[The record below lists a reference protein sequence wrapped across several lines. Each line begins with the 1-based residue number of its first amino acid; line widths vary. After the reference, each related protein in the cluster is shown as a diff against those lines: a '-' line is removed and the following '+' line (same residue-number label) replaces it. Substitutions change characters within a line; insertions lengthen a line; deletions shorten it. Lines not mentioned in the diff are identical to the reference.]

1 MPSIDVANTTS
12 PGVIAFRTFLDEVLG
27 EATTVKPPSDD
38 RSLSIN
44 PPLQKDDLHNF
55 SERLSEVL
63 SDYTAAEQQADDADK
78 TAAKA
83 RKHNVVEVAAR
94 AKFAALTAS
103 TPISSPEAV
112 NIWNLLDIIFFT
124 ADIGHGDPAL
134 MFLLVEDLLSSQTIS
149 GCRIIFDFL
158 ESRRE
163 RCVSKFYKQS
173 HLIVLRS
180 CNELLRRLSRAE
192 DTAFCGRVF
201 VFLFQYFPLGDK
213 SSVNLR
219 GQYHVENVTTYEK
232 PLEGG
237 DTMEVDKEENLD
249 KAAEAPQTEKPG
261 GKKADAGTPKT
272 SSPPLSNDEL
282 YDLFWPLQESF
293 SQPLRLFEP
302 ANLKPFQRGVE
313 ETVKKFVALPSATSR
328 SSTVDEPKSS
338 LKRKREGLEDGE
350 GAEAYNP
357 RYLTSRDLFELEI
370 GDLTFRRHILVQMLI
385 LLNFILSW
393 TKEPKAKYDK
403 MIQPWI
409 EAAKERTVVDGPK
422 VNHSLLYTKEFS
434 EEDARWAR
442 ETKDKIAEYMRKD
455 VPGKAFYRV
464 IETVLARDKNW
475 VYWKMA
481 SCPPIKRDPIDP
493 KVWAEAQASA
503 LRVTTSKRLR
513 PVPMNAVPMEFLK
526 PKAPGQ
532 ALKELED
539 PKRYRLPDLDSFKA
553 KINDS
558 DFDIQMAKT
567 PAEKARAQERKAS
580 QSWRAMRIARGF
592 KLAAFDKIDNPDDI
606 SAIFEPLEDAVAEVA
621 ADEIAADE
629 DMPTNREAVIVSG
642 PPGAGKSVIIQKLM
656 EARKGV
662 FERVVRHTTREP
674 KDGETDG
681 KDFHFVKAPE
691 FNQLRD
697 GDRLIE
703 NVDQG
708 DIAYGTSYKAVEAVT
723 ESGKVPIIEMDI
735 DSAKFAKDMDF
746 DARYILVKPASPES
760 HETFLKAA
768 GGRDDAA
775 IKAVID
781 GLPALVEGLNADNIA
796 GKVILNEN
804 VENASQELGD
814 YLYHKDADAD
824 TEIVNR
830 TDTGEAPVSEQ
841 NNGGMD
847 VDAPEAS

>member
-27 EATTVKPPSDD
+27 EAITVKPPSDD

-44 PPLQKDDLHNF
+44 PPLQKDDLHDF
-55 SERLSEVL
+55 SERLSQVL
-63 SDYTAAEQQADDADK
+63 SDYTAAEQQADDTEK
-78 TAAKA
+78 LAAKT
-83 RKHNVVEVAAR
+83 RKHNVVEVASR
-94 AKFAALTAS
+94 AKFATLTAS
-103 TPISSPEAV
+103 TPISGPEAV

-219 GQYHVENVTTYEK
+219 GQYHAENVTTYEK

-237 DTMEVDKEENLD
+237 DKMEVDKEENLD
-249 KAAEAPQTEKPG
+249 KATEAPQTEKPG
-261 GKKADAGTPKT
+261 GKKADTGTPKT

-357 RYLTSRDLFELEI
+357 RYLTSRDLFELE
-370 GDLTFRRHILVQMLI
+370 
-385 LLNFILSW
+385 
-393 TKEPKAKYDK
+393 
-403 MIQPWI
+403 
-409 EAAKERTVVDGPK
+409 
-422 VNHSLLYTKEFS
+422 
-434 EEDARWAR
+434 ARWAR

-513 PVPMNAVPMEFLK
+513 PVPMSAVPMEFLK

-539 PKRYRLPDLDSFKA
+539 PKRYQLPDLDSFKA

-606 SAIFEPLEDAVAEVA
+606 SAIFEPLEDIVAEVA

-629 DMPTNREAVIVSG
+629 YMPANREAVIVSG
-642 PPGAGKSVIIQKLM
+642 PPGAGKSSIIQKLM

-674 KDGETDG
+674 RDGETDG
-681 KDFHFVKAPE
+681 KDFHFVKGPE

-703 NVDQG
+703 NVEQG
-708 DIAYGTSYKAVEAVT
+708 EIAYGTSYKVVEVVT
-723 ESGKVPIIEMDI
+723 ESGKVPIIEMEI

-746 DARYILVKPASPES
+746 DARYVLVKPASPES
-760 HETFLKAA
+760 HETFLKAE

-775 IKAVID
+775 IKAVVD
-781 GLPALVEGLNADNIA
+781 SLPALVEGLNADNIA

-804 VENASQELGD
+804 VENASHELGD
-814 YLYHKDADAD
+814 YLYQKDADAD
-824 TEIVNR
+824 TEIVNG
-830 TDTGEAPVSEQ
+830 TDTGEAPLSEQ
-841 NNGGMD
+841 NNGDMD